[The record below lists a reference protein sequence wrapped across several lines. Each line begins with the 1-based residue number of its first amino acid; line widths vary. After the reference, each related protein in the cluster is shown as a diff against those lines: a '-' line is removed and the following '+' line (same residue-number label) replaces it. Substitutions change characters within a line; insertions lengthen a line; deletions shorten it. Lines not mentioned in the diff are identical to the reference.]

1 MVVQLHTFLFADL
14 VDFTRFTVKHGDERA
29 ADLAVSFHARVCE
42 LAAELGCHVVKAIGD
57 AVMVR
62 SENGHA
68 AVELA
73 NRILRLAHENGFPLT
88 RVGLDTGPA
97 VERNDDWFGSTVNT
111 ASRVASAASAGEL
124 LMTERTRDAAAG
136 ATSVALSE
144 RGQRRLKGLP
154 DHALFGEAL
163 AI

>member
-1 MVVQLHTFLFADL
+1 MVVQHHTFLFADL

-62 SENGHA
+62 SENGDA

-73 NRILRLAHENGFPLT
+73 NRILRLAEDNGFPAA

-97 VERNDDWFGSTVNT
+97 VKRNDDWFGSTVNT

-124 LMTERTRDAAAG
+124 LMTERSRDATAG
-136 ATSVALSE
+136 MTSGAISK

-154 DHALFGEAL
+154 DHTLYGAALP
-163 AI
+163 I